1 MALKNTNEMI
11 LKNLSSQERKQ
22 EVSNFTT
29 GPFII
34 QINQVKLN
42 EKKKTAPIDA
52 QGSEEANG
60 EHSNKVQVEKKG
72 DQNQYRLKAETLRKM
87 PPNMNL

>member
-22 EVSNFTT
+22 ESTNLG
-29 GPFII
+29 GPFNI
-34 QINQVKLN
+34 QINSVKLN
-42 EKKKTAPIDA
+42 EKKKTSPLDTS
-52 QGSEEANG
+52 GSEEVIG
-60 EHSNKVQVEKKG
+60 DPTMKVMV
-72 DQNQYRLKAETLRKM
+72 DQKDSQQYKFKAESLRKM